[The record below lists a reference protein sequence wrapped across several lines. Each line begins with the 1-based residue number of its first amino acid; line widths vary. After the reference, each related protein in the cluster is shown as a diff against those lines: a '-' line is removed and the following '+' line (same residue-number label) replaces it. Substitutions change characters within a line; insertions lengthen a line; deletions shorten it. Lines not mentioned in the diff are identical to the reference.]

1 MEEVEEGGSWKKLK
15 KWSDGRSGRSGIME
29 EAQELRWKKLC
40 RNIAWKIQE

>member
-1 MEEVEEGGSWKKLK
+1 MEEAEEVESWTKLEE
-15 KWSDGRSGRSGIME
+15 WPHGRSGTME